1 MNIRLNIL
9 DLDYKILKIIR
20 LFVLF
25 FLKLT
30 YAKDLTGL
38 YIGAGTGLNITKNSG
53 LIKTYTP
60 SNDAG
65 YQYIGNP
72 TGYSMPFNADL
83 GYKVNNYFGVEFNF
97 FHSGNQI
104 YQQASNSPNQ
114 SNFWGSQNIFGLSAL
129 GFLPLSSDFSLK
141 ARAGVALS
149 VASMT
154 TYIGNPATINP
165 TSELGLG
172 VSWSISKN
180 LAIDFDYIN
189 YGLLAPM
196 QLKYR
201 PPQSGQPNLGVV
213 DTITVNSFLFSLNY
227 HI

>member
-83 GYKVNNYFGVEFNF
+83 GY
-97 FHSGNQI
+97 NQI
-104 YQQASNSPNQ
+104 LQ
-114 SNFWGSQNIFGLSAL
+114 I
-129 GFLPLSSDFSLK
+129 
-141 ARAGVALS
+141 
-149 VASMT
+149 
-154 TYIGNPATINP
+154 
-165 TSELGLG
+165 
-172 VSWSISKN
+172 
-180 LAIDFDYIN
+180 
-189 YGLLAPM
+189 
-196 QLKYR
+196 YR
-201 PPQSGQPNLGVV
+201 
-213 DTITVNSFLFSLNY
+213 
-227 HI
+227 